1 MVKFSF
7 YWRSPIVSFTTQN
20 TNFAQLKKA
29 NIVLKSCFKKIV
41 LNIIVG
47 LIYLFNFHDFNI
59 QYYKHKN
66 KCLCIYFN
74 FPLILVTFL
83 CSTEERRGAGKCQD
97 QSSSIFYGRIAG
109 IDLQFITLESDVKI
123 YLLQI
128 YCCQIS
134 STFTSET
141 AENLLVQQ
149 TATAS
154 EINQ

>member
-1 MVKFSF
+1 MTFSNRF
-7 YWRSPIVSFTTQN
+7 IYYTEHKLCTATKPIIIF
-20 TNFAQLKKA
+20 
-29 NIVLKSCFKKIV
+29 KSCIKKIV
-41 LNIIVG
+41 LNSIVG
-47 LIYLFNFHDFNI
+47 LIYLFNFRDFNS

-66 KCLCIYFN
+66 MCLCIYFN
-74 FPLILVTFL
+74 FPLIFVTFFFVVL
-83 CSTEERRGAGKCQD
+83 KCEEGAGKCQD

-109 IDLQFITLESDVKI
+109 NDLQFITSGSAVTI

-128 YCCQIS
+128 HCCLIS

-149 TATAS
+149 TATAF